1 MVPGK
6 MEVKVVYR
14 EIQLSMAPGKIQ
26 MYPTDVPGSGEILLI
41 MVLGEIKV
49 NKVLEFNPSKHCS

>member
-14 EIQLSMAPGKIQ
+14 EIQLSMAPGK
-26 MYPTDVPGSGEILLI
+26 V
-41 MVLGEIKV
+41 
-49 NKVLEFNPSKHCS
+49 